1 MSINNV
7 VAFEGWNS
15 SNRAWNTSTWNGDV
29 TFDLTSTAALGTLI
43 GGVEGDAAVT
53 LTGFGT
59 TASLGSFFTTNT
71 QSAMTTSIN
80 SATITGDANVTVTG
94 ISGTSA
100 IGSATI
106 TGDAN
111 VTVTGLAGTSALGS
125 FFTTNESFKMVA
137 VVGSGVI
144 DTTQSCQVFPTG
156 VSATGEIGTGT
167 GEIFPTWGQIIP
179 IQTPSYSA
187 ITPSQAPSFSA
198 VTPSQSPSWTDIAA

>member
-7 VAFEGWNS
+7 VAFEDWNS
-15 SNRAWNTSTWNGDV
+15 SNRAWNTGTWNGDV
-29 TFDLTSTAALGTLI
+29 TFDLTSTASLGTLI

-59 TASLGSFFTTNT
+59 TAS
-71 QSAMTTSIN
+71 
-80 SATITGDANVTVTG
+80 
-94 ISGTSA
+94 
-100 IGSATI
+100 
-106 TGDAN
+106 
-111 VTVTGLAGTSALGS
+111 LGS

-156 VSATGEIGTGT
+156 VSATGEIGEGT
-167 GEIFPTWGQIIP
+167 GEIFATWGQIIP

-187 ITPSQAPSFSA
+187 ITPSQSPSFSA
-198 VTPSQSPSWTDIAA
+198 VSPSQSPSWTDLAA

>member
-15 SNRAWNTSTWNGDV
+15 SNRAWNTGTWNGDV
-29 TFDLTSTAALGTLI
+29 TFDLTSTGSV
-43 GGVEGDAAVT
+43 G
-53 LTGFGT
+53 
-59 TASLGSFFTTNT
+59 ASTV
-71 QSAMTTSIN
+71 
-80 SATITGDANVTVTG
+80 TGDANVTVTG
-94 ISGTSA
+94 VSGTASVDSSA
-100 IGSATI
+100 VGT
-106 TGDAN
+106 TGDAS

-156 VSATGEIGTGT
+156 VSATGEIGEGT
-167 GEIFPTWGQIIP
+167 GEILATWGQIIP

-187 ITPSQAPSFSA
+187 ITPSQSPSFSA
-198 VTPSQSPSWTDIAA
+198 VSPSQSPSWTDIAA

>member
-15 SNRAWNTSTWNGDV
+15 SNRDWNTGSWNGDV
-29 TFDLTSTAALGTLI
+29 TFDLTSTGSVGAST
-43 GGVEGDAAVT
+43 VTGDANVT
-53 LTGFGT
+53 VTGFGT
-59 TASLGSFFTTNT
+59 TASLGSYFTTNT

-156 VSATGEIGTGT
+156 VSATGEIGEGT
-167 GEIFPTWGQIIP
+167 GEIFATWGQIIP

-187 ITPSQAPSFSA
+187 ITPSQSPSFSA
-198 VTPSQSPSWTDIAA
+198 VSPSQSPSWTDIAA

>member
-7 VAFEGWNS
+7 VAFQGWNS

-29 TFDLTSTAALGTLI
+29 TFDLTSTASLGTLI

-80 SATITGDANVTVTG
+80 
-94 ISGTSA
+94 
-100 IGSATI
+100 SATI

-156 VSATGEIGTGT
+156 VSATGEIGEGT
-167 GEIFPTWGQIIP
+167 GEILATWGQIIP
-179 IQTPSYSA
+179 IQTPNYSA
-187 ITPSQAPSFSA
+187 ITPSQSPSFSA
-198 VTPSQSPSWTDIAA
+198 VSPNQSPSWTDIAA